1 MHDLVILHGAL
12 GASKEFEKVK
22 EILSDMIQVHVLDF
36 NGHGVNPRIS
46 NFTIDGFVQDLQSYI
61 EKKNL
66 IRPSVFGYSMGGYVA
81 LYHEGLRPGSFSR
94 ILTLGTKFN
103 WTVDTSLRE
112 AGFLEPD
119 TILDKV
125 PNYANYLNSLH
136 PDRWEENMQY
146 TRDLMLSLGRNP
158 VLSDDL
164 IGSITIP
171 VTIARGTLD
180 KMVSREESERITDL
194 SRNGTYIEL
203 NDVKHPIHQIDP
215 ARVSEYILSCFSN
228 VL

>member
-1 MHDLVILHGAL
+1 MFPDMEHDALFVDSVTGKPLKSTYLKNYAKKVINGSKYCEAL
-12 GASKEFEKVK
+12 NHLTNHSFRHRFITLNIAKSIKK
-22 EILSDMIQVHVLDF
+22 
-36 NGHGVNPRIS
+36 IS
-46 NFTIDGFVQDLQSYI
+46 AQ
-61 EKKNL
+61 
-66 IRPSVFGYSMGGYVA
+66 
-81 LYHEGLRPGSFSR
+81 GSFSS